1 MKEKIKQIFKDKK
14 WIIIVSMLLILAFIN
29 LISISKFMYLD
40 RKDYK
45 DNYISNDKILKK
57 EGNVVVTQ
65 EFEANINNMKGIEL
79 GINKSFRTY
88 NNANIDIK
96 IIEIGTEKIIGEY
109 NNIYNNIN
117 IDETKYVFNF
127 QKQKDSFGKK
137 YQIIIKYLNGT
148 KENPIYYT
156 NENKVENGNFK
167 INDNQEKGNLSFAV
181 LYENNIGKV
190 IFFIGLFFINIITI
204 IELILVYLEK
214 INIKKSFIMIVM
226 ISGLFYICLV
236 PMYRSYDEH
245 AHFFKAY
252 EISEGKLI
260 TPLKDGWP
268 ITEIPK
274 GMTETL
280 HSKYDKTDRYFIQT
294 YFEDIIRTRNIKL
307 DYSNK
312 VDIGGEYMAV
322 YSPLPYLPQVIAIKF
337 IKVFTNKLIL
347 IFYFTRLI
355 NLIISICIVTLALKI
370 IPFGKK
376 YIMFIVLFPT
386 TLAIF
391 SSCSPDAITITCSIL
406 YFSYFLK
413 LKYQEEKI
421 NRKQILIISL
431 LGLCIGLMKIVYIPF
446 VFLILLINKEK
457 FKNKMDKKI
466 LIVFGII
473 LPILFNILWLVV
485 AGKYL
490 SIIDNNKSNVQKN
503 YILNQPMNYL
513 RICAFTLYKEI
524 SLYLNQMFGGYME
537 HIEMVKVGD
546 ISMILYIPMLVIL
559 CLLDNEVKN
568 KFNKKIT
575 VVVLLIVLSIIGL
588 IFTSLYMQWSSYK
601 NYFINGIQGRY
612 FIEIMLPIM
621 LVLGQYNCVKLIRKI
636 NLEKLIFIF
645 SLFINM
651 LSMSTCLVT
660 YI

>member
-1 MKEKIKQIFKDKK
+1 MGDKIKKVFQNKK
-14 WIIIVSMLLILAFIN
+14 WIIIVIMLLILVFIN
-29 LISISKFMYLD
+29 LISISKFMYSD

-45 DNYISNDKILKK
+45 DNYISNDNILKK
-57 EGNVVVTQ
+57 DGNVIVTQ
-65 EFEANINNMKGIEL
+65 DFVANINNMKGIEL

-88 NNANIDIK
+88 NNANIDIE
-96 IIEIGTEKIIGEY
+96 IIEIATGKIIGKY

-127 QKQKDSFGKK
+127 QKQKDSFEKK
-137 YQIIIKYLNGT
+137 YQIRIKYLNGT
-148 KENPIYYT
+148 KENPLYYT
-156 NENKVENGNFK
+156 NENKVENGIFK
-167 INDNQEKGNLSFAV
+167 INDNNEKGNLSFAV
-181 LYENNIGKV
+181 LYENNIGKAIFIIGV
-190 IFFIGLFFINIITI
+190 ILINTITI
-204 IELILVYLEK
+204 IEIILVYLEK
-214 INIKKSFIMIVM
+214 INIKKSFIMIVI
-226 ISGLFYICLV
+226 ISGLFYISFV

-294 YFEDIIRTRNIKL
+294 YFEDVIRSRNVKL
-307 DYSNK
+307 NYSDK

-322 YSPLPYLPQVIAIKF
+322 YSPLPYLPQVLAIKF
-337 IKVFTNKLIL
+337 IKLFTNKLIL

-355 NLIISICIVTLALKI
+355 NLIIAILIVNLALKI

-391 SSCSPDAITITCSIL
+391 SSCSPDSITITFSIL

-413 LKYQEEKI
+413 LNYQEEKI

-457 FKNKMDKKI
+457 FKDKIDKKV
-466 LIVFGII
+466 LIICGIV
-473 LPILFNILWLVV
+473 LPILVNILWLGI

-490 SIIDNNKSNVQKN
+490 SIIDNNKSDIQKK
-503 YILNQPMNYL
+503 YILKEPINYL
-513 RICAFTLYKEI
+513 RICVFTLYKEF

-559 CLLDNEVKN
+559 CLLDSEVKN
-568 KFNKKIT
+568 KLNKKISF
-575 VVVLLIVLSIIGL
+575 VISLILLSIIGL

-621 LVLGQYNCVKLIRKI
+621 LILGQYNCVKLIKKI

-645 SLFINM
+645 SIFINM
-651 LSMSTCLVT
+651 LSISTCLIT